1 MPRRGLMMT
10 SVVAAVSLLVE
21 AAPASTAESRALIA
35 TNYSAFVSAAYVP
48 KEHKKMIDA
57 PSIISKIAS
66 PPGCTT
72 FDVSALELDDVYASG
87 VGEPD
92 ENVLDYDGSGSEMM
106 EQAKHQ
112 IARRA
117 KRVIAPYRDNNVF
130 PSNSGAYGYDRNRPL
145 GVYPIC
151 PARAIIQQNHA
162 SPFAVG
168 FGKHGSF
175 VTFEDIVQKGAAH
188 YANQAVRMLELL
200 LIDTLGR

>member
-1 MPRRGLMMT
+1 MMT

-130 PSNSGAYGYDRNRPL
+130 PSNSGAYGYDRNGLSASTQYALRGPSSSKITRVPL
-145 GVYPIC
+145 
-151 PARAIIQQNHA
+151 RWA
-162 SPFAVG
+162 SESMGPSSRLRILCKRGPRTMPTRRFAC
-168 FGKHGSF
+168 SSS
-175 VTFEDIVQKGAAH
+175 
-188 YANQAVRMLELL
+188 Y
-200 LIDTLGR
+200 